1 MKNIEKFLLIFMIT
15 IITLSIGSVVAGYI
29 EFNKVSKE
37 QSKLWEEIENGK
49 YLDKYSFEIEDG
61 IKQHMNINEDNNGT
75 DREKALKSYISSINT
90 KYLLEYTNV
99 NARMV
104 EIINLLFYSLSI
116 TFFVYCMITLVYKD
130 IKQYILDNIGIL
142 LVFIVLW
149 VIHNALALGDSLLF
163 RYNMFDVLPVLYVIF
178 LIGNITKNIV
188 KRKRIKQEK

>member
-1 MKNIEKFLLIFMIT
+1 MKNTEKFLLIFMIT

-149 VIHNALALGDSLLF
+149 VMHNALALGDSLLF
-163 RYNMFDVLPVLYVIF
+163 RNNMFDVLPVLYVIF

>member
-1 MKNIEKFLLIFMIT
+1 MKNTEKFLLIFMIT

-61 IKQHMNINEDNNGT
+61 IKQHTNINEDDNGT
-75 DREKALKSYISSINT
+75 DREKALKSYLSSRNT
-90 KYLLEYTNV
+90 EYLLEYTNV

-149 VIHNALALGDSLLF
+149 VMHNVLALGDSLLF
-163 RYNMFDVLPVLYVIF
+163 RNNMFDVLPVLYVIF
-178 LIGNITKNIV
+178 LVGNITKNIV

>member
-1 MKNIEKFLLIFMIT
+1 MKNTEKFLLIFMIT

-37 QSKLWEEIENGK
+37 QSKLWEKIENGK

-163 RYNMFDVLPVLYVIF
+163 RNNMFDVLPVLYVIF

>member
-1 MKNIEKFLLIFMIT
+1 MKNTEKFLLIFMIT

-61 IKQHMNINEDNNGT
+61 IKQHTNINEDDNGT
-75 DREKALKSYISSINT
+75 DREKALKSYLSSRNT
-90 KYLLEYTNV
+90 EYLLEYTNV

-116 TFFVYCMITLVYKD
+116 TFFVYCIITLVYKD

-149 VIHNALALGDSLLF
+149 VMHNVLALGDSLLF
-163 RYNMFDVLPVLYVIF
+163 RNNMFDVLPVLYVIF
-178 LIGNITKNIV
+178 LVGNITKNIV

>member
-1 MKNIEKFLLIFMIT
+1 MKNTEKFLLIFMIT

-104 EIINLLFYSLSI
+104 EIINLLLYSLSI

-163 RYNMFDVLPVLYVIF
+163 RNNMFDVLPVLYVIF

>member
-1 MKNIEKFLLIFMIT
+1 MKNTEKFLLIFMIT

-142 LVFIVLW
+142 LVFIVLC
-149 VIHNALALGDSLLF
+149 VMHNSLALGDMLLLKN
-163 RYNMFDVLPVLYVIF
+163 NMFEVIPALYVIF

>member
-15 IITLSIGSVVAGYI
+15 IVILSIGSVVAGYI
-29 EFNKVSKE
+29 EFNKVSNE

-61 IKQHMNINEDNNGT
+61 IKQHMNVNEDNNCT

-163 RYNMFDVLPVLYVIF
+163 RNNMFDVLPVLYVIF

>member
-1 MKNIEKFLLIFMIT
+1 MKNTEKFLLIFMIT

-163 RYNMFDVLPVLYVIF
+163 RNNMFDVLPVLYVIF

-188 KRKRIKQEK
+188 KRKVIKQEK

>member
-61 IKQHMNINEDNNGT
+61 IKQHTNINEDDNGT
-75 DREKALKSYISSINT
+75 DREKALKSYLSSRNT
-90 KYLLEYTNV
+90 EYLLEYTNV

-149 VIHNALALGDSLLF
+149 VMHNALALGDSLLF
-163 RYNMFDVLPVLYVIF
+163 RNNMFDVLPVLYVIF
-178 LIGNITKNIV
+178 LISNITKNIV

>member
-163 RYNMFDVLPVLYVIF
+163 RNNMFDVLPVLYVIF

>member
-1 MKNIEKFLLIFMIT
+1 
-15 IITLSIGSVVAGYI
+15 
-29 EFNKVSKE
+29 
-37 QSKLWEEIENGK
+37 
-49 YLDKYSFEIEDG
+49 
-61 IKQHMNINEDNNGT
+61 MNINEDNNGT

-163 RYNMFDVLPVLYVIF
+163 RNNMFDVLPVLYVIF

>member
-1 MKNIEKFLLIFMIT
+1 MKNTEKFLLIFMIT

-163 RYNMFDVLPVLYVIF
+163 RNNMFDVLPVLYVIF

>member
-1 MKNIEKFLLIFMIT
+1 MKNTEKFLLIFMIT

-49 YLDKYSFEIEDG
+49 YLAKYSFEIEDG

-163 RYNMFDVLPVLYVIF
+163 RNNMFDVLPVLYVIF

>member
-61 IKQHMNINEDNNGT
+61 IKQHTNINEDDNGT
-75 DREKALKSYISSINT
+75 DREKALKSYLSSRNT
-90 KYLLEYTNV
+90 EYLLEYTNV

-149 VIHNALALGDSLLF
+149 VMHNALALGDSLLF
-163 RYNMFDVLPVLYVIF
+163 RNNMFDVLPVLYVIF

>member
-61 IKQHMNINEDNNGT
+61 IKQHTNINEDDNGT
-75 DREKALKSYISSINT
+75 DREKALKSYLSSRNT
-90 KYLLEYTNV
+90 EYLLEYTNV

-149 VIHNALALGDSLLF
+149 VMHNVLALGDSLLF
-163 RYNMFDVLPVLYVIF
+163 RNNMFDVLPVLYVIF
-178 LIGNITKNIV
+178 LVGNITKNIV